1 LYLGPIGGFLIYLN
15 GLFCLSLTNFSTLK
29 NSDRNKTM
37 RNVIRQSVVLPAS
50 AEKLF
55 QMYITSSTHQAIT
68 GAPVAIGDKRGSKFK
83 AFDGALTGTTLAVI
97 KPRLI
102 IQSWRSVNFMTEDP
116 DSTLILSFT
125 SEGNEGRIDL
135 IHLDVPDQDYDGVNQ
150 GWEKYYWTPWR
161 TYLASMK

>member
-1 LYLGPIGGFLIYLN
+1 
-15 GLFCLSLTNFSTLK
+15 
-29 NSDRNKTM
+29 M
-37 RNVIRQSVVLPAS
+37 RNIIRQSVVLPAS

-55 QMYITSSTHQAIT
+55 EMYINSSTHQAIT
-68 GAPVAIGDKRGSKFK
+68 GAPVDIGDKSGSAFK
-83 AFDGALTGTTLAVI
+83 AFDGALTGTILEVI

-102 IQSWRSVNFMTEDP
+102 IKSWRSINFLTEDP

-125 SEGNEGRIDL
+125 SEGDAGRIDL

-161 TYLASMK
+161 AYLESM